1 MTLLRGSSSNVQRC
15 GSITGISA
23 LGGGGGGNNVLPRIS
38 TSSTPKQHAVSCSID
53 REGGGVVG
61 RCRLIV
67 SKPVVKA
74 RTVSA
79 TSA

>member
-1 MTLLRGSSSNVQRC
+1 
-15 GSITGISA
+15 
-23 LGGGGGGNNVLPRIS
+23 VLPRIS